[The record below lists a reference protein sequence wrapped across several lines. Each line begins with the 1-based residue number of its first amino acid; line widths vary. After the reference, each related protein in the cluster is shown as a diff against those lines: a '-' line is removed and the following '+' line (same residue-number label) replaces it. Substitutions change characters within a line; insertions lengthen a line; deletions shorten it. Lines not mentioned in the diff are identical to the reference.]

1 MKFIL
6 YLLIFL
12 TSTIVSAQSIKI
24 GYVNIDHVVTSS
36 PQFILA
42 NQEVVKEFKPKEQEL
57 VSLASKIKQQV
68 NNFNK
73 DKDNNSKEI
82 NNKKLQKIAK
92 LETKLKQKALIIK
105 KQLQARNEK
114 EINKIQSLIN
124 QVISQIAK
132 DENYDLILYQEVAY
146 ASKSINISNKI
157 VSKLRELFE

>member
-57 VSLASKIKQQV
+57 VNLASKIKQQV

-73 DKDNNSKEI
+73 NKDNNSKEI